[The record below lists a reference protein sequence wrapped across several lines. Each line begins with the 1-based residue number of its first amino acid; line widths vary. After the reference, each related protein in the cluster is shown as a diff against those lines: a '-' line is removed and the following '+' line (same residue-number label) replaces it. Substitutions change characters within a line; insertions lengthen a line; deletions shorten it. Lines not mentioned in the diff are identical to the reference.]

1 MRLQS
6 LLVVAGILRR
16 AAVAALLGPLTAAGA
31 TVSYHGLLQDP
42 PPPQGD
48 FVIAGTFRP
57 GFQPWQYS
65 YTYGDDYGNLI
76 YPDHYSRAVGDGNW
90 RPIGAGT
97 LADASSAFSGSG
109 ATTGIDGLPIYLFLF
124 DNPNPDIT
132 EYFALATRTDPPWS
146 VQNDGDI
153 TIDAA
158 RANQFTYGYK
168 QGDRIALS
176 VIPFPEPSS
185 AIAVAVMT
193 FALLRRRTCE

>member
-6 LLVVAGILRR
+6 SLVVAGILWR

-42 PPPQGD
+42 TPPQGD

-65 YTYGDDYGNLI
+65 YTYGDAYGNL
-76 YPDHYSRAVGDGNW
+76 YFNHYSRAIADENW

-97 LADASSAFSGSG
+97 LADAGGAFSGSG

-132 EYFALATRTDPPWS
+132 WYFALATSTNPPWS

-168 QGDRIALS
+168 QGDRIALHG
-176 VIPFPEPSS
+176 IPIPEPSS

>member
-6 LLVVAGILRR
+6 SLVVAGILRR

-31 TVSYHGLLQDP
+31 TVSYHGLLKDP
-42 PPPQGD
+42 TPPQGD

-65 YTYGDDYGNLI
+65 HIYGDAYGNL
-76 YPDHYSRAVGDGNW
+76 DFNHHYSHAIADENW
-90 RPIGAGT
+90 RPIGVGT
-97 LADASSAFSGSG
+97 LADASGAFSGSG
-109 ATTGIDGLPIYLFLF
+109 TTTGIDGLPIYLFLF
-124 DNPNPDIT
+124 DNPNPDT
-132 EYFALATRTDPPWS
+132 TWFFALATSTNPLWS

-153 TIDAA
+153 IIDAA